1 MLLMFL
7 QVHFYAYALFNMI
20 HTFIPRVLRGVFFQV
35 NGLILKFFC
44 DKSLLSSKYIW
55 FGVWI
60 QTNKSRSISNHTAE
74 LQSLLSIKII
84 CMRFVISWLGAMLRG
99 TDGHSIHIMDY
110 IFTLFPS
117 IIIKNRCIGNFQ
129 HFAIAQEV
137 WQWAWTWTWTWT
149 P

>member
-1 MLLMFL
+1 MLM
-7 QVHFYAYALFNMI
+7 LFNMI

-60 QTNKSRSISNHTAE
+60 QTNESRSISNHTAE
-74 LQSLLSIKII
+74 LQLLLSIKII

-99 TDGHSIHIMDY
+99 TDGHSFHIMDY

-117 IIIKNRCIGNFQ
+117 IIIKNRC
-129 HFAIAQEV
+129 V
-137 WQWAWTWTWTWT
+137 
-149 P
+149 